1 MALLAIGVFLGM
13 ANCAQ
18 QEKKN
23 SIASM
28 TPEELALFMTAGYT
42 DTARIERGD
51 LLDEEAEALRQMRAG
66 IAYMEEKYPKSKV
79 EYRFFET
86 GTEPVNHATLGVEGS
101 GITVR
106 IYASDEGYVC
116 SDNFYSTLIQ
126 KGYAEILDD
135 EFLQLGLGAKTYTRF
150 PELLDGLL
158 GENATAEDYITTYPM
173 LTKNTDVY
181 ISADVFAD
189 IDTEELSANL
199 KERGVYGS
207 FTLYAAGD
215 IEQTIA
221 ELASQRRD
229 MEYVCF
235 NCF

>member
-13 ANCAQ
+13 ANRAQ
-18 QEKKN
+18 QERN
-23 SIASM
+23 TSIKPM
-28 TPEELALFMTAGYT
+28 TSEELALFMTAGYT

-51 LLDEEAEALRQMRAG
+51 LLDEETEALAQMRAG
-66 IAYMEEKYPKSKV
+66 IAYMEKKYPKSDV

-86 GTEPVNHATLGVEGS
+86 GTEPINHATLGIEGS

-106 IYASDEGYVC
+106 IYTSEEGYMC

-126 KGYAEILDD
+126 KGYAEILED
-135 EFLQLGLGAKTYTRF
+135 EFLQLGLGVKTYTRF

-158 GENATAEDYITTYPM
+158 DEDATAEDYITAYPM

-189 IDTEELSANL
+189 VDAEELSVSL

-207 FTLYAAGD
+207 FTLYAAED
-215 IEQTIA
+215 IEQTVA